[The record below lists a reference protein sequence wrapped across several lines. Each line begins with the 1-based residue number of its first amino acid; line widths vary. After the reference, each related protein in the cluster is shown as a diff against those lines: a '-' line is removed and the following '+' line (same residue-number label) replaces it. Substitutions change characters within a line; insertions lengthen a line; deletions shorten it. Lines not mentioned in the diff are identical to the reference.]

1 MYVHTGGGPIGGT
14 HGSGLKTNRSLVE
27 GQCIMLGGGWGPV
40 VFSSLRLGNAL
51 RH

>member
-1 MYVHTGGGPIGGT
+1 MRGRPIGGT
-14 HGSGLKTNRSLVE
+14 HGLGLKTNRSLVE

-40 VFSSLRLGNAL
+40 MFSSRRLVRAL